1 MLHRLKQLF
10 FSEQIQEGKMYH
22 AHITLRLFYNRKD
35 KMIDEHNLQ
44 ANKTRSAKAI
54 LATIAQHR
62 QDWM

>member
-1 MLHRLKQLF
+1 
-10 FSEQIQEGKMYH
+10 MYH